1 MIAPMPAT
9 ATPAPAPR
17 LIWQRQGDRAV
28 LRVEGDWRGAGV
40 PERPSG
46 APATGDAAAVQVDAT
61 ALQGWDRALTT
72 ALWVEL
78 APLRTQGARFELDGL
93 PDGVRA
99 PLELA
104 LPADGDAA
112 AAAPTLP
119 TRERDWAHRF
129 AADALTTLAFV
140 GEVLLAFGRLLRGR
154 SRMRG
159 SDLLR
164 QLDLCGP
171 LSLGIVGLTSS
182 LVGLMLAY
190 MGGAQLDRIGAQG
203 FIADVVTIGVVRE
216 MAAMMTGIILA
227 GRVGAAF
234 AAQLGT
240 MQSNEEIDALRTL
253 GIDPIDYLVMPR
265 LLAMLLI
272 APLLVS
278 YAAVLGVAAGALPTT
293 GIYGVA
299 PSEYWNRCLAALNWT
314 HLWVGLFKGTMY
326 AALVALAGCLE
337 GLHAGRSAQAVGE
350 ATTTAVVKA
359 LVWIVVAASAS
370 TALFQSLGL

>member
-1 MIAPMPAT
+1 MRADPPDAPSL
-9 ATPAPAPR
+9 R
-17 LIWQRQGDRAV
+17 WQHHDDRSILQVA
-28 LRVEGDWRGAGV
+28 GNWRGAH
-40 PERPSG
+40 
-46 APATGDAAAVQVDAT
+46 APARAAAPSAGTRGTAFAAGRPVQVEASG
-61 ALQGWDRALTT
+61 LSGWDVALAP
-72 ALWVEL
+72 ALWAEL
-78 APLRTQGARFELDGL
+78 APLRARGAELDLTGL
-93 PDGVRA
+93 PEGVRA

-104 LPADGDAA
+104 LPS
-112 AAAPTLP
+112 APAEP
-119 TRERDWAHRF
+119 AQAGAGEAPRGWVARF
-129 AADALTTLAFV
+129 MADASATLAFV
-140 GEVLLAFGRLLRGR
+140 GEVLMGIGRLLSGR
-154 SRMRG
+154 STMRG

-171 LSLGIVGLTSS
+171 LSLGIVALTSS

-203 FIADVVTIGVVRE
+203 FIADVVTVGVVRE
-216 MAAMMTGIILA
+216 MAGMMTGIILA
-227 GRVGAAF
+227 GRVGASF

-240 MQSNEEIDALRTL
+240 MQANEEIDALRTL

-293 GIYGVA
+293 GIYGVSA
-299 PSEYWNRCLAALNWT
+299 SEYWHRCLTALNWT
-314 HLWVGLFKGTMY
+314 HLWIGLFKGTLY
-326 AALVALAGCLE
+326 TVLVALAGCLE
-337 GLHAGRSAQAVGE
+337 GLNAGRSAQAVGE